1 VPEIKINEKTY
12 QKIKNI
18 ADFLNWSI
26 EKTVDEF
33 LCSEI
38 DGIESEPLNFLEYY
52 LNEDQMLKLIFGSGE

>member
-12 QKIKNI
+12 QKIKKI

-26 EKTVDEF
+26 EKTVDEL

-38 DGIESEPLNFLEYY
+38 DGIESEPLNFLEHY
-52 LNEDQMLKLIFGSGE
+52 LNNDQMLKLVFGSGD